1 MNATHVKER
10 LLLYLDDSLTEGE
23 VRQIEAHLALCAACG
38 EELAYLRRIRDAV
51 TYRSEDPSPGLWD
64 GVAERIRA
72 EKAIPF
78 WGHFEWAGVRL
89 VPFLAAA
96 AVLLLAVLGS
106 FNGDAP
112 PAMLEDY
119 LKAQWEGPEELV
131 LNDTELSRDD
141 ILLLTGS
148 VVEPSSQPR

>member
-1 MNATHVKER
+1 MNETHVKER
-10 LLLYLDDSLTEGE
+10 LLPYLDDNLTEGE
-23 VRQIEAHLALCAACG
+23 VRQIEAHLALCTDCG
-38 EELAYLRRIRDAV
+38 EELAYLRRIQDAV
-51 TYRSEDPSPGLWD
+51 KCRFKDPSPGLWD

-72 EKAIPF
+72 EKVILF

-96 AVLLLAVLGS
+96 AVLLLAVMGS
-106 FNGDAP
+106 LNGDDP
-112 PAMLEDY
+112 TVTLEDY

-148 VVEPSSQPR
+148 VAEPSSQPR